1 MNRVFYKKI
10 FLKLLLKFAHNK
22 RLDLKSI
29 DSYLVRIEK
38 LKELSLQH
46 LQQLILQLED
56 EGKLVNKKFKG
67 PDSFLITK
75 TNPPQSADPPQSPN
89 PFFPVTQDTPLTTP
103 SLIKFRIFRRSY
115 MNFERKCWQ

>member
-56 EGKLVNKKFKG
+56 EGELVNKKFKG

-75 TNPPQSADPPQSPN
+75 TKTTADPPQSPN